1 MDIFK
6 ALQADPNVSP
16 ALKRFLPG
24 ADSGAKPLDGDQV
37 LALRRAAYASA
48 LGRFDFGFEFT
59 DDHAL
64 WKRCNTELC
73 RLREERAAIDPQGVI
88 WDKFAGPGYL
98 YSKVL
103 A

>member
-1 MDIFK
+1 MRDIL
-6 ALQADPNVSP
+6 AAIMADPNVSP
-16 ALKRFLPG
+16 DMQRVLG
-24 ADSGAKPLDGDQV
+24 APAQPLDGDQV
-37 LALRRAAYASA
+37 LALRRAAYAAA
-48 LGRFDFGFEFT
+48 LGQFDFGFEFT

-88 WDKFAGPGYL
+88 WDKFAPDSYR

>member
-6 ALQADPNVSP
+6 ALQADPNLSP
-16 ALKRFLPG
+16 ALKRHLPG
-24 ADSGAKPLDGDQV
+24 ADSAQPLDGDQV

-48 LGRFDFGFEFT
+48 LGQFDFGFEFT

-73 RLREERAAIDPQGVI
+73 RLRDERAEIDPQGVI
-88 WDKFAGPGYL
+88 WDRWAPEGYR